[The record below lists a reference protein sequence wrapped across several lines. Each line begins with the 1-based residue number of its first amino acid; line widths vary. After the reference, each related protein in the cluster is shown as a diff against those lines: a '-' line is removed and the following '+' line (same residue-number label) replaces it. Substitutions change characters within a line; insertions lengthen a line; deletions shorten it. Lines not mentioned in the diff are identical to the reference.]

1 MKNLKIYL
9 ILFLKFFFLMIIDY
23 FLILIFTA
31 LKIHISPQCKE
42 YLDKLGGYVTSDRGL
57 VKMKVSGKF

>member
-1 MKNLKIYL
+1 MFIPY
-9 ILFLKFFFLMIIDY
+9 FF
-23 FLILIFTA
+23 ILIFTA

-57 VKMKVSGKF
+57 VKMKVSGVF